1 MGALQACYSAKRGHD
16 VELYELRD
24 GKCNE
29 HVEYIEINEKG
40 FPVDD
45 RYSSDGTRTRQK
57 Y

>member
-29 HVEYIEINEKG
+29 HVEYSEINEKG